1 MKFLG
6 MAHSVWPC
14 MVLLAALHCATAG
27 AFAQEEGE
35 AYRIQPG
42 DVLSISVWREEDLT
56 TEVVVRPDGRISIP
70 LAGDI
75 SARDR
80 SLEELRAEITER
92 LSGYI
97 PDLVVTVSARQL
109 LGHKI
114 YVIGKVARP
123 GEFVLNGRVDVM
135 QALSMAGGATR
146 FAGLEN
152 IKILRRVDGVERVIP
167 FNYAL
172 VEKGRGLEQNILLEV
187 GDVVVVP

>member
-1 MKFLG
+1 MGIMRAVWPG
-6 MAHSVWPC
+6 MA
-14 MVLLAALHCATAG
+14 LFALLHCATAG

-42 DVLSISVWREEDLT
+42 DVLAISVWREEDLT

-75 SARDR
+75 PARDR
-80 SLEELRAEITER
+80 SLEELRDEITER